1 MRVGDQVKIKPQ
13 WQDVGDSEKSWRVH
27 SLENYP
33 RILLVVKEQELMY
46 PRPVYT
52 VTPEMLEGLIA

>member
-1 MRVGDQVKIKPQ
+1 MRVGDQVKIKPE
-13 WQDVGDSEKSWRVH
+13 WQDMGDNEKSWRVH

-33 RILLVVKEQELMY
+33 RILLVVEEQKLMN

>member
-1 MRVGDQVKIKPQ
+1 MKEGDKVKIKPE
-13 WQDVGDSEKSWRVH
+13 WQDSGDSQKSWRVA

-33 RILLVVKEQELMY
+33 RILLVVDEQELMN

-52 VTPEMLEGLIA
+52 VTPEMLEV